1 MNRVTVTLAE
11 KNCCKIKE
19 SQGIWRWAWGR
30 KRKRAWMI
38 GNKPDLLD
46 EVQKLRC
53 SQFGDFGDAPERN
66 AFQAVRL
73 DLRLETSHRK
83 YFYSVIASFRVFS
96 KK

>member
-1 MNRVTVTLAE
+1 
-11 KNCCKIKE
+11 
-19 SQGIWRWAWGR
+19 
-30 KRKRAWMI
+30 
-38 GNKPDLLD
+38 
-46 EVQKLRC
+46 LRC